1 MKTILTL
8 TLSSIILASAAA
20 SAVASNDDFHDP
32 SVRAPWLPK
41 PQIEAQLNQMG
52 YRVHRLKADDGCLEA
67 YVSDR
72 NRVRGE
78 VYLDP
83 TTGMPGCHITHGDR
97 DD

>member
-8 TLSSIILASAAA
+8 TLSSITLGTAA
-20 SAVASNDDFHDP
+20 ASNDDFRDP
-32 SVRAPWLPK
+32 SVRTPWLPK
-41 PQIEAQLNQMG
+41 PQIEAQLKQMG
-52 YRVHRLKADDGCLEA
+52 YRVNRLEADDGCLEA

-72 NRVRGE
+72 NGVRGE
-78 VYLDP
+78 VNLDP